1 MRTLRR
7 KKRKAAV
14 RRSALNGRRLS
25 SRSEGV
31 SNHGKKAAATSKGAA
46 KDVEKYIERVPE
58 PARSRL
64 KEMRAAIRSAVPGE
78 AVEIISYQIP
88 AFRTKKVLVWYAG
101 FSKHCSLFPTAS
113 VIEKFKNELAEFTV
127 SKGTVQFP
135 IEQALPTDLI
145 KRMVKA
151 RVAAQPKAEVG
162 AD

>member
-14 RRSALNGRRLS
+14 RRSALNGKRLS
-25 SRSEGV
+25 SRGERV
-31 SNHGKKAAATSKGAA
+31 SNRGKKAAATSKGAA

-64 KEMRAAIRSAVPGE
+64 KEMRAAIRSVVPAE

-88 AFRTKKVLVWYAG
+88 AFKLKRVLVWYAA
-101 FSKHCSLFPTAS
+101 FSEHCSLFPTAS
-113 VIEKFKNELAEFTV
+113 VIEEFKDELAGFTT

-135 IEQALPTDLI
+135 TDKVLPAALI
-145 KRMVKA
+145 RKIVKA
-151 RVAAQPKAEVG
+151 RVAQCEKAQRS
-162 AD
+162 